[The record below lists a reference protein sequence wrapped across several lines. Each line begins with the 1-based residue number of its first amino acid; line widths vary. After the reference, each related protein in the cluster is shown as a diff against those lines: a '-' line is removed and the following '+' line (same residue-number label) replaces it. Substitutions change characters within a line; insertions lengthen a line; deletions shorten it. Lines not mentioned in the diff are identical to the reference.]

1 MAPLIVERAIKVGYA
16 MTDNDDLT
24 PEELKTLSRFRS
36 TIQPH
41 DIDPHHFAKLLSL
54 ALIEQ
59 KEGGPELTATGIDR
73 LREGRLSEERSPK

>member
-1 MAPLIVERAIKVGYA
+1 MA
-16 MTDNDDLT
+16 DNDDLT

-36 TIQPH
+36 AIQAH

-73 LREGRLSEERSPK
+73 LSERGLADGEG